1 MNTSHLKYLITIA
14 KHKNLSSAAKELYIS
29 QPALTKALNNMESSF
44 NVKLFDRS
52 CSPLTPT
59 YAGTVFLAEAQRILE
74 MEKHLESQMKLLAH
88 GEKSHIAF
96 GIPGAHGTMYLPRI
110 LPVFTRKYPNITV
123 DVTEAHV
130 KVLEEKMLNGDI
142 DISFCTLP
150 ISLESLD
157 YQVLFDDPIVIAAS
171 RSSRFA
177 RRYDLS
183 KNTIHTPYLIT
194 GSDLDGESFNL
205 GPTEGGVRR
214 VANELFAR
222 HSVHPGALHSYQ
234 RHETAV
240 HMTAVDE
247 NLVVT
252 PCSTARTSQLEDK
265 LAYFTMDNP
274 VFCRKKVICYRKG
287 QLLSPESVLLIETIK
302 ETAGQSSDLSV
313 DRVHAIDPIYA

>member
-1 MNTSHLKYLITIA
+1 
-14 KHKNLSSAAKELYIS
+14 
-29 QPALTKALNNMESSF
+29 
-44 NVKLFDRS
+44 
-52 CSPLTPT
+52 
-59 YAGTVFLAEAQRILE
+59 
-74 MEKHLESQMKLLAH
+74 
-88 GEKSHIAF
+88 
-96 GIPGAHGTMYLPRI
+96 
-110 LPVFTRKYPNITV
+110 
-123 DVTEAHV
+123 
-130 KVLEEKMLNGDI
+130 MLNGDI
-142 DISFCTLP
+142 EISFCTLP